1 MYLAIGIIIL
11 IVSLV
16 IFGIIILTFVHSAK
30 KGGNLI
36 SKINLVYFVPSFLL
50 IYFLYLAGS
59 AYVGED
65 LEFFNIFSI
74 VNVTLDTLKFKPT
87 KDFILPICKA
97 FPIYYVDFVLAIILA
112 EGTFILSIASF
123 FSQKIRNHLSVKRCI
138 GGGCDIVAGY
148 SADALKYAENNQNCV
163 MWVSG
168 VDRQRMSELFKL
180 GIPVV
185 DSPFEAE
192 RVLRKIKSTEHNI
205 IVFRDEN
212 YSYTKV
218 IEAFTDIIKGGGKVR
233 LHLEANQDEAKI
245 IKEKFISEADR
256 LAAAHITC
264 FSKYELIARRFVAD
278 YPITRFIPR
287 SFYNQNC
294 TVKNGKEINVAF
306 IGFGKVNYQLFR
318 MCTMQFQ
325 FACERG
331 GKLASKPVRY
341 HVFDSI
347 NEALHNEFFSRILYE
362 YSEEFKD
369 CDFPRP
375 EKICDL
381 EIHRCDV
388 NSVDAKKKFK
398 SLVSKDSFTYFI
410 ISLERDLEDASY
422 AQTIKRL
429 LADEQNYR
437 IFVRVKNNNGEKLNV
452 ENDSVIYFGDDDKI
466 YTHETLVNDDLTEL
480 AQRLNLLYNNIA
492 NPPAWLNAVKKLPP
506 EEQSG
511 ELMKILKQT
520 DNRNLMLKK
529 WAELPLIEQSSNLY
543 HALNIPFK
551 LHLLGFEMV
560 KKNGDI
566 AGAITEDEYNLRYVN
581 SGRKSGYSNY
591 SFFFGTETSNV
602 LAFIEHSRWNA
613 LYILYDYRQMKK
625 RDMYIVERTD
635 ESGNTVKTLPHKDAE
650 SKRHG
655 CITSYY
661 GLNDLITYKYGV
673 LNPEADITKLDYAT
687 DERLRD
693 LGRIYAYDYM
703 DLDKLYSEIS
713 AMGYVIVKTDNSE
726 KENR

>member
-1 MYLAIGIIIL
+1 MYLTIGIVIL
-11 IVSLV
+11 IVSLLIMGV
-16 IFGIIILTFVHSAK
+16 IILTLVRSVKNGGDISK
-30 KGGNLI
+30 KNLI
-36 SKINLVYFVPSFLL
+36 YFIPSFLL
-50 IYFLYLAGS
+50 IYFLYLTAA
-59 AYVGED
+59 AYNSED
-65 LEFFNIFSI
+65 IDFFYGFSI

-87 KDFILPICKA
+87 KDLILPVCQA
-97 FPIYYVDFVLAIILA
+97 FPIFYVDFVLAIILA

-123 FSQKIRNHLSVKRCI
+123 FSQRMRNYFSVKKRIRN
-138 GGGCDIVAGY
+138 GCDIVVGD
-148 SADALKYAENNQNCV
+148 SDDAVKYVKNNDNCV
-163 MWVSG
+163 MWAADVK
-168 VDRQRMSELFKL
+168 RQRLSDLFKL
-180 GIPVV
+180 GIPII
-185 DSPFEAE
+185 DSPFEAAK
-192 RVLRKIKSTEHNI
+192 VLRKIKGSEHNI

-218 IEAFTDIIKGGGKVR
+218 IEAFTDIIKAGGKVR

-278 YPITRFIPR
+278 YPITQFIPR

-362 YSEEFKD
+362 YSEEFRD

-388 NSVDAKKKFK
+388 NSVEAKKKFK

-551 LHLLGFEMV
+551 LHLLGFAMV

-566 AGAITEDEYNLRYVN
+566 TGAITEQEYNLRYVN
-581 SGRKSGYSNY
+581 SGRKSGYSDY
-591 SFFFGTETSNV
+591 SFFFGTETANV

-625 RDMYIVERTD
+625 CDMHVVERTD
-635 ESGNTVKTLPHKDAE
+635 GNGNTVKTLPHKDAE
-650 SKRHG
+650 KKRHG

-661 GLNDLITYKYGV
+661 GLNDLITHKYGV
-673 LNPEADITKLDYAT
+673 LYPEADITKLDYAT
-687 DERLRD
+687 DVHLRD

-713 AMGYVIVKTDNSE
+713 AMGYVIVKTGQSQKD
-726 KENR
+726 

>member
-1 MYLAIGIIIL
+1 MYLTIGIIIL
-11 IVSLV
+11 IISLLIMGV
-16 IFGIIILTFVHSAK
+16 IVLTLVRSAK
-30 KGGNLI
+30 TGGDLI
-36 SKINLVYFVPSFLL
+36 SKKNLVYFIPSFLL
-50 IYFLYLAGS
+50 IYFLYLTAA
-59 AYVGED
+59 AYNGD
-65 LEFFNIFSI
+65 SIDFFYGFSI

-87 KDFILPICKA
+87 RDLILPVCQA
-97 FPIYYVDFVLAIILA
+97 YPVFYVDFILAIILA

-123 FSQKIRNHLSVKRCI
+123 FSQRIRNYFSVKRRI
-138 GGGCDIVAGY
+138 RNGCDIVAGD
-148 SADALKYAENNQNCV
+148 SEDGVKYAKNNQNCV
-163 MWVSG
+163 IWVSDVERRRLG
-168 VDRQRMSELFKL
+168 DLFKL
-180 GIPVV
+180 GIPVI

-192 RVLRKIKSTEHNI
+192 KVLRKIKDSEHNI

-212 YSYTKV
+212 YSYTK
-218 IEAFTDIIKGGGKVR
+218 IIQAFTEVIKAGGKAR

-264 FSKYELIARRFVAD
+264 FSKYELMARRFVAD
-278 YPITRFIPR
+278 YPITKFIPR

-294 TVKNGKEINVAF
+294 TVKSRKEINVVF

-318 MCTMQFQ
+318 MCTTQFQ
-325 FACERG
+325 FACEKN

-347 NEALHNEFFSRILYE
+347 EHALHNEFFSRILYE
-362 YSEEFKD
+362 YGEEFKD

-381 EIHRCDV
+381 EIHKCDV
-388 NSVDAKKKFK
+388 NSVEAKKKFK
-398 SLVSKDSFTYFI
+398 SLVSEDSFTYFI

-422 AQTIKRL
+422 AQTVRRL

-437 IFVRVKNNNGEKLNV
+437 IFVRVKNNNGEKLNA
-452 ENDSVIYFGDDDKI
+452 ESDSVIYFGDDDKI

-492 NPPAWLNAVKKLPP
+492 NPPAWLNAVKELPP
-506 EEQSG
+506 EKQSD
-511 ELMKILKQT
+511 ELIKILKQA
-520 DNRNLMLKK
+520 DNKNLMLKK

-551 LHLLGFEMV
+551 LYLLGFEMV

-566 AGAITEDEYNLRYVN
+566 AGAITEEEYNLRYIN
-581 SGRKSGYSNY
+581 SGRQSGYSDY
-591 SFFFGTETSNV
+591 SFFFGTETANV

-625 RDMYIVERTD
+625 RNMHIVERTD
-635 ESGNTVKTLPHKDAE
+635 EKGNTIKTLPHKDTE
-650 SKRHG
+650 KKRHG

-661 GLNDLITYKYGV
+661 GLNDLITYKYGA
-673 LNPEADITKLDYAT
+673 LYPEADLGKLDYAT
-687 DERLRD
+687 DEHLRD

-713 AMGYVIVKTDNSE
+713 AMGYVIIKTDKSQNQ
-726 KENR
+726 